1 MVTSI
6 RQERRKFMAKPL
18 GILAVR
24 PVATVKFDPKKP
36 GAKAAAAKSLVLAK
50 KALASTK
57 KR

>member
-1 MVTSI
+1 MP
-6 RQERRKFMAKPL
+6 KPL
-18 GILAVR
+18 GILAAR
-24 PVATVKFDPKKP
+24 PVAIVTVKFDPKKP